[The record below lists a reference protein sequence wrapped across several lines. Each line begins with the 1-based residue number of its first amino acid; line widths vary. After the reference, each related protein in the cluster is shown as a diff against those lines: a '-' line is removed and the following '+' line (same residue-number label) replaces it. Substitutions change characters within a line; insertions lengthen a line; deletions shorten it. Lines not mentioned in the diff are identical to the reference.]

1 MGPGPLLRSSAGF
14 VPRAHSSLRRI
25 ATLVLLATSVVL
37 SNLAFAQSA
46 SNFAGEFAGML
57 GPLHVKCHLTASH
70 DGALSGTV
78 DSPDQNMVGLAC
90 ADLHVNGQSLS
101 FTVPTVQGT
110 YTGLLSGDG
119 SSLSG
124 VWSQG
129 TPTPLTLSR
138 VTAATAASAA
148 AIAPAAPTPNAEV
161 KWDDYTYKF
170 DRSGMMAQVFQDGK
184 VVGTIL
190 NMNGQLRILPIP
202 GTDSAKMTKSFEDY
216 QAFSA
221 RSHSGSTSAAAAAPP
236 PSPGAT
242 TATTPTAST
251 FTPSA
256 SRGSYQVTAS
266 PTPAADIRIDD
277 ATHTITVPRPD
288 GITVTFVGE
297 DVKIAG
303 FRRLNYIVRHQK
315 GSTGRF
321 LEHSLGHP
329 DSAGG
334 SLSGGGEEFLLDGGG
349 LIYDSGMGTNADMQ
363 VNSPVLTAKQL
374 SQIAVAAV
382 ADVRQVPGHE
392 NFSPPGYNTLKE
404 ISQYRLR
411 SDGSR

>member
-1 MGPGPLLRSSAGF
+1 MGPGPLLLSSAWF
-14 VPRAHSSLRRI
+14 VPRTHFSLRCL
-25 ATLVLLATSVVL
+25 APLVLLTALAVL

-46 SNFAGEFAGML
+46 PNFAGEYSGML
-57 GPLHVKCHLTASH
+57 GPLHVKLHLTKAG
-70 DGALSGTV
+70 DGTFSCAV

-90 ADLHVNGQSLS
+90 ADVHVNGQSLS
-101 FTVPTVQGT
+101 YTVPTVQGT

-119 SSLSG
+119 ASLTG

-129 TPTPLTLSR
+129 TPTPLTLTR
-138 VTAATAASAA
+138 VTAATAANAA
-148 AIAPAAPTPNAEV
+148 ASAPAAPTPNAEV

-170 DRSGMMAQVFQDGK
+170 DRSGMMAQVFEGGK

-190 NMNGQLRILPIP
+190 NMNGQQRILPLP
-202 GTDSAKMTKSFEDY
+202 GTDSARMTKSFEDY

-221 RSHSGSTSAAAAAPP
+221 RSHSGSTSAATAVPP
-236 PSPGAT
+236 PSP
-242 TATTPTAST
+242 TATNAATPTAST

-256 SRGSYQVTAS
+256 SRGSFQVTAS
-266 PTPAADIRIDD
+266 PTPAADIRVDE

-288 GITVTFVGE
+288 GITITFVGE

-315 GSTGRF
+315 GSTSRF

-392 NFSPPGYNTLKE
+392 NFAPPGYNTLKE

>member
-1 MGPGPLLRSSAGF
+1 MGPGPLLCSSARF
-14 VPRAHSSLRRI
+14 ASQAVSSPRRI
-25 ATLVLLATSVVL
+25 AGLALLAATAVVT
-37 SNLAFAQSA
+37 NLAFAQA
-46 SNFAGEFAGML
+46 TANFPGEYAGML
-57 GPLHVKCHLTASH
+57 GPLRVKLHLTSAH
-70 DGALSGTV
+70 DGALTCAV
-78 DSPDQNMVGLAC
+78 DSPDQNMVGLPC
-90 ADLHVNGQSLS
+90 ADVHVNGQSLS

-119 SSLSG
+119 SSLTG

-129 TPTPLTLSR
+129 SPTPLTLNR

-148 AIAPAAPTPNAEV
+148 PSAPAPPTPNAVV
-161 KWDDYTYKF
+161 KWDNYTYKF
-170 DRSGMMAQVFQDGK
+170 DQSGMMAQVFEGGK
-184 VVGTIL
+184 LVGTIL
-190 NMNGQLRILPIP
+190 NMNGQQRMIPIP
-202 GTDSAKMTKSFEDY
+202 GTDATKMAKSFEDY

-221 RSHSGSTSAAAAAPP
+221 RSHGGGESATVATPP
-236 PSPGAT
+236 PSPVAT
-242 TATTPTAST
+242 NATPPAAPAY
-251 FTPSA
+251 TPSA
-256 SRGSYQVTAS
+256 PRGSYQVIAS
-266 PTPAADIRIDD
+266 PTPVADIRIDE

-288 GITVTFVGE
+288 GITVTFAGE

-303 FRRLNYIVRHQK
+303 FRRLNYVVRHQK

-321 LEHSLGHP
+321 LERSIGHSNA
-329 DSAGG
+329 AGG